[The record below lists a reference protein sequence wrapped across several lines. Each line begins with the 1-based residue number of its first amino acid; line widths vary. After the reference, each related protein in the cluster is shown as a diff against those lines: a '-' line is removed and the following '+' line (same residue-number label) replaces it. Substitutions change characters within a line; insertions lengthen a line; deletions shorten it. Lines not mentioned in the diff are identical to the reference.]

1 MRDSESIEIPH
12 EAVTDRNMLYAA
24 ELNDLLRAMRD
35 GAPVRV
41 GLSDGIDTL
50 RMIDAARRS
59 AAAGQPVIL
68 SEAA

>member
-1 MRDSESIEIPH
+1 
-12 EAVTDRNMLYAA
+12 
-24 ELNDLLRAMRD
+24 
-35 GAPVRV
+35 
-41 GLSDGIDTL
+41 LSDGIDTL